1 MPVQTCT
8 KRMPAWVVQHP
19 AGQWWNFVSV
29 PPTLYTSL
37 KLMSSAFFQSLCKI
51 SPFSPTQAALLAHS
65 LALASSRMEQPSRGF
80 RAGE

>member
-8 KRMPAWVVQHP
+8 KRMPALVLSHP

-37 KLMSSAFFQSLCKI
+37 KLVSSAFFQNACKI

-65 LALASSRMEQPSRGF
+65 LSLASQRLIPSACDLRNK
-80 RAGE
+80 E